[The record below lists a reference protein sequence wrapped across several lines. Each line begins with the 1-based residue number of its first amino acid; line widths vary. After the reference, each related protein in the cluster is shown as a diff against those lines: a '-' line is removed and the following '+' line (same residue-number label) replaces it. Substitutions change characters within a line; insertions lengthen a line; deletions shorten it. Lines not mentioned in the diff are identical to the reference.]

1 MSLSG
6 QYLEELSRRYK
17 MQVEDL
23 QNSFAKTLQS
33 MEEQNRRETE
43 RERYIIEENSR
54 LKTELESLT
63 LRLNIWIILC
73 MTVGVVGFLLTV
85 FTIYCMRSL
94 KRRHSRL
101 ELLYGDQVATV
112 PNTKVARKRPLLR
125 RKSIEGVLGKIAAES
140 SPKIRRPSEEA
151 MKINGTYNEL
161 LIPEEDDVETLEN
174 ESRDE
179 FEIVM
184 NRQRKKSV
192 CYTTDDMPPLVKR
205 RLFNRHDSTPG
216 DFIQN
221 SDGKRGPKLNLPNL
235 ELICDEDYE
244 NFLPGSDLAYNEF
257 MPDGPSGQK
266 KDKGKGTTSE
276 KIRRLSS
283 PAFLKTQ
290 LTKSFSRKSS
300 PHESTGW
307 EWYRGSSKKDRLSV
321 EMNGGGGDGG
331 GSSSE
336 ASMSIISN
344 GKENNNSTSSN
355 CSSNSDKGTTSK
367 SKSSLKKMLKKVF

>member
-17 MQVEDL
+17 LQVEEL
-23 QNSFAKTLQS
+23 QNSFVRTLQS

-54 LKTELESLT
+54 LKSELEGLT

-73 MTVGVVGFLLTV
+73 MTIGVVGFLLTI

-101 ELLYGDQVATV
+101 ELLYGDQVS
-112 PNTKVARKRPLLR
+112 VASKPKLTGKRRLLR
-125 RKSIEGVLGKIAAES
+125 RKSIEGIVGKATES
-140 SPKIRRPSEEA
+140 SPKVRRPSEEA
-151 MKINGTYNEL
+151 MRINGTYNEL
-161 LIPEEDDVETLEN
+161 LIPEEDIETIEN

-179 FEIVM
+179 FEILS
-184 NRQRKKSV
+184 NRQRKKSI
-192 CYTTDDMPPLVKR
+192 CYTTDDMPSLVKR
-205 RLFNRHDSTPG
+205 RYINRQESAPG
-216 DFIQN
+216 DYATN
-221 SDGKRGPKLNLPNL
+221 SVYKNPKIDLPNL

-266 KDKGKGTTSE
+266 KDKNKSGSAKG

-283 PAFLKTQ
+283 PAFLKSQ

-307 EWYRGSSKKDRLSV
+307 EWYRGSAKKDRLSV
-321 EMNGGGGDGG
+321 NLNGGAGDGG

-344 GKENNNSTSSN
+344 GKENNSTSSN
-355 CSSNSDKGTTSK
+355 CSCNSDKVTVSK
-367 SKSSLKKMLKKVF
+367 PSKSSLKKMLKKVF